1 MSVEQ
6 LSDDLADPSREN
18 RKAAA
23 RRIGSVCAAIGAD
36 GVQRELVPF
45 LEGKIDDDDE
55 ILLIMAEE
63 LGNCVTV
70 FSGSDGALCLLKP
83 LEALCHVEETVVR
96 DAAVVATCKVIAA
109 LPDAVASAQ
118 PTEMVMHLAT
128 GDWFTKKVSA
138 CGLLATAYG
147 CASPEGQV
155 ELLDTYVTNLCAD
168 DAPMVR
174 RAAAKQ
180 LGFVAAKVG
189 ISNVLAKILPAYE
202 KLCIKDTD
210 SVRVLAMSQTSAL
223 AKLLNHEQLSQTL
236 LRIIDD
242 CHRDR
247 SWRVRMALASDLG
260 AIAQAGGKAFAS
272 ASLVTIA
279 VVLIGDPEPEVRES
293 AIRQLVP
300 ICAVVGEEVFAKAC
314 LPEINQT
321 RFAEEEEVKVQTAFA
336 EMVMGLVPLISSD
349 VAQTQLLPL
358 ITDTLRRQLDEESE
372 SFQHMNQAMI
382 NMKLKVFRQM
392 EALMKKLPS
401 QPAKA
406 FTQDVLLDVVKDC
419 CITEHYEDS
428 YGGLVA
434 LYDTQQFNWRARQST
449 VGVVPSVLS
458 TVTASAE
465 GKGNGISAGAV
476 GELISE
482 GTALF
487 TQFVAG
493 LNDPVSAVR
502 RAAAESVGGIVDLA
516 GAEWFKAQLV
526 PVLERHMGER
536 KIELNPPRRQPNG
549 NPGKYMRPA
558 AGGDM
563 DDNENVV
570 PANWTTMPHGGYLR
584 RIAVMHAM
592 GSAGRHADLL
602 PIVVRF
608 LERGLSDPVI
618 NVNIA
623 ALKSVKRLLPD
634 IGPSDSVKDAI
645 TGLASHSDMDIKDEA
660 CEILEMW
667 PARE

>member
-1 MSVEQ
+1 MAEQ
-6 LSDDLADPSREN
+6 LGA
-18 RKAAA
+18 
-23 RRIGSVCAAIGAD
+23 CAA
-36 GVQRELVPF
+36 
-45 LEGKIDDDDE
+45 
-55 ILLIMAEE
+55 
-63 LGNCVTV
+63 V
-70 FSGSDGALCLLKP
+70 FSDAGSDALCLLKP

-96 DAAVVATCKVIAA
+96 DAAVAAACKVIAA
-109 LPDAVASAQ
+109 LPDAAAAAL
-118 PTEMVMHLAT
+118 PTEMVMRLAT

-138 CGLLATAYG
+138 CGLLAAAYG
-147 CASPEGQV
+147 RASPEGQV

-180 LGFVAAKVG
+180 LGAVAAQVD
-189 ISNVLAKILPAYE
+189 ISNVLAKVLPAYE

-260 AIAQAGGKAFAS
+260 AIAEAGGKPFAS
-272 ASLVTIA
+272 VSLVTIA

-300 ICAVVGEEVFAKAC
+300 ICAVVGEEVFGKAC
-314 LPEINQT
+314 LPEINPT

-349 VAQTQLLPL
+349 VAQAQLLPL

-392 EALMKKLPS
+392 EALMKVLPS
-401 QPAKA
+401 QPANA

-449 VGVVPSVLS
+449 VGIVPSVLA
-458 TVTASAE
+458 TVTASGE
-465 GKGNGISAGAV
+465 GKGNGGGGGAAAA
-476 GELISE
+476 GELIAE

-502 RAAAESVGGIVDLA
+502 RAAAESVGGIVELT
-516 GAEWFKAQLV
+516 GAEWFKAQLL

-536 KIELNPPRRQPNG
+536 KVELNPPRRQPNG

-592 GSAGRHADLL
+592 GSVGRHADLM

-608 LERGLSDPVI
+608 LERGLGDPVV
-618 NVNIA
+618 NVKVA
-623 ALKSVKRLLPD
+623 ALKSVKRLLPE
-634 IGPSDSVKDAI
+634 IGPSDSLK
-645 TGLASHSDMDIKDEA
+645 
-660 CEILEMW
+660 
-667 PARE
+667 